1 MPHPTLVLSRASA
14 PSVLLLCTVLL
25 FFSFGCTRD
34 RPTQSASADTSHAA
48 DTMALGGSSVLL
60 PGSTNVLDSDVPY
73 IRTPTGLVDT
83 MLALANVS
91 SDDVVYDLGSG
102 DGRIPIAAAQKYGA
116 RAVGIEIKPKLVE
129 KARANARE
137 AGVSDLVEFRQGDL
151 FEADIR
157 EATVVTLYLVPA
169 LNIKVRPK
177 LFHELRPGTRV
188 VSHDFDM
195 NEWVPDSSVQS
206 GNKTVYRWTIPD
218 EIPEFVGR
226 PPQ

>member
-1 MPHPTLVLSRASA
+1 
-14 PSVLLLCTVLL
+14 
-25 FFSFGCTRD
+25 
-34 RPTQSASADTSHAA
+34 
-48 DTMALGGSSVLL
+48 MALGGSSVLL
-60 PGSTNVLDSDVPY
+60 PGSTHVLDSDVPY
-73 IRTPTGLVDT
+73 IRTPTGIVDT
-83 MLALANVS
+83 MLALADVTA
-91 SDDVVYDLGSG
+91 DDVVYDLGSG
-102 DGRIPIAAAQKYGA
+102 DGRIPIMAAQKYGA

-206 GNKTVYRWTIPD
+206 GNDRVYRWTIPE
-218 EIPEFVGR
+218 EIPSFIES
-226 PPQ
+226 PE

>member
-1 MPHPTLVLSRASA
+1 MISSRPTP
-14 PSVLLLCTVLL
+14 PSLLLCAALL
-25 FFSFGCTRD
+25 LAVPLGCEQQ
-34 RPTQSASADTSHAA
+34 QSPAPPNTSSA

-60 PGSTNVLDSDVPY
+60 PGSTNVLNSDVPY

-83 MLALANVS
+83 MLALADVS
-91 SDDVVYDLGSG
+91 ADDVVYDLGSG
-102 DGRIPIAAAQKYGA
+102 DGRIPITAAQKYGA
-116 RAVGIEIKPKLVE
+116 RAVGIEIKPELVE
-129 KARANARE
+129 KARANARK

-151 FEADIR
+151 FEADIS
-157 EATVVTLYLVPA
+157 EASVVTLYLVPA

-218 EIPEFVGR
+218 TIPSFVES
-226 PPQ
+226 PE

>member
-1 MPHPTLVLSRASA
+1 MVSSLPTP
-14 PSVLLLCTVLL
+14 PSLLLCAALL
-25 FFSFGCTRD
+25 LALAPGCEHKQSPA
-34 RPTQSASADTSHAA
+34 PTSTSSA
-48 DTMALGGSSVLL
+48 DTMALGGGSVLL

-73 IRTPTGLVDT
+73 IRTPTGIVDT
-83 MLALANVS
+83 MLALADVS
-91 SDDVVYDLGSG
+91 ADDVVYDLGSR
-102 DGRIPIAAAQKYGA
+102 DGRIPIMAAKKYGA
-116 RAVGIEIKPKLVE
+116 RSVGIEIEPELVE

-218 EIPEFVGR
+218 TIPSFVES
-226 PPQ
+226 PE

>member
-1 MPHPTLVLSRASA
+1 MVSSLPT
-14 PSVLLLCTVLL
+14 PPWLLLCTVLL
-25 FFSFGCTRD
+25 LAFALGCEQQQSPA
-34 RPTQSASADTSHAA
+34 PTNPSSADT
-48 DTMALGGSSVLL
+48 TALAGESILL

-91 SDDVVYDLGSG
+91 ADDVVYDLGSG

-116 RAVGIEIKPKLVE
+116 RAVGIEIKPNLVE
-129 KARANARE
+129 KARANARK

-195 NEWVPDSSVQS
+195 NEWVPDTSVQS
-206 GNKTVYRWTIPD
+206 GNDVVYRWTIPD
-218 EIPEFVGR
+218 EIPSFIES
-226 PPQ
+226 PE